1 VNQRNETERGIRK
14 SYRRT
19 LGCFVVAAVVG
30 LAILVGLIGGFVY
43 LFMHYSWR

>member
-1 VNQRNETERGIRK
+1 MSQRNETERGIRN

-30 LAILVGLIGGFVY
+30 LASLVGLIGGLVY
-43 LFMHYSWR
+43 LITHSWR